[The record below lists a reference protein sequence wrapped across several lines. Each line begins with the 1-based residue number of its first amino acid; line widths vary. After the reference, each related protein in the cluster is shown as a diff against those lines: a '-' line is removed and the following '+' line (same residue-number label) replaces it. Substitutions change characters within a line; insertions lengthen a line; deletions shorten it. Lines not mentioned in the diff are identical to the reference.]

1 MNKQRNTV
9 ILHDSLGRWS
19 FLSSKTGG
27 LLGALMV
34 LADVIYSL
42 AVFDMSKNPYLT
54 VRLLPDSATAV
65 MLGLLAGLLC
75 FRYRRLY

>member
-1 MNKQRNTV
+1 
-9 ILHDSLGRWS
+9 
-19 FLSSKTGG
+19 
-27 LLGALMV
+27 MV
-34 LADVIYSL
+34 LGDVIYSL

-54 VRLLPDSATAV
+54 VRLLPDSAIAV